1 MLDKLLKAVA
11 PVAGI
16 AMASALSGCN
26 SKMDINLGDADG
38 VPLAELDMS
47 GDPPTSLVLAAPVQ
61 VVIKNGKSL
70 KIIPEGDGDVIDRL
84 RFSNSEGQLGIGME
98 SGNWTSNQRTII
110 NVTMPAPQS
119 LTVAGSGSIDAAA
132 MKGDAD
138 INLLGSGSLAV
149 KTIKADTLN
158 ITIAASG
165 SVTGAGTAEKL
176 DLDILGSGGA
186 QMADLSVE
194 TADVDVMG
202 SGSAAF
208 ASDGTVKA
216 KIMGSGSVR
225 VIGRADCEVQSM
237 GSGSLKCEA
246 PAATA
251 AKKATKT
258 KTAAKT
264 KKATKKA
271 APKKRK
277 G

>member
-1 MLDKLLKAVA
+1 MFDKLLKAVA

-16 AMASALSGCN
+16 ALASALSGCN
-26 SKMDINLGDADG
+26 SNVDFKIGDVDG
-38 VPLAELDMS
+38 VPLAELDLS
-47 GDPPTSLVLAAPVQ
+47 GDPPKSLILAAPVK
-61 VVIKNGKSL
+61 VVIKNGEAL
-70 KIIPEGDGDVIDRL
+70 KIIPEGDGDVINRL
-84 RFSNSEGQLGIGME
+84 RFSIRDGQLGIGME
-98 SGNWTSNQRTII
+98 SGNWNSNERTII

-132 MKGDAD
+132 IEGDAD

-149 KTIKADTLN
+149 KSIKADKLN

-165 SVTGAGTAEKL
+165 SVKGAGTAKKL
-176 DLDILGSGGA
+176 DLDILGSGGV

-194 TADVDVMG
+194 TAQVDVMG

-208 ASDGTVKA
+208 ASDGKVKA
-216 KIMGSGSVR
+216 NIMGSGSVR
-225 VIGRADCEVQSM
+225 VIGRADCEVSSM

-246 PAATA
+246 PTQTT
-251 AKKATKT
+251 AKKAARKKT
-258 KTAAKT
+258 
-264 KKATKKA
+264 

>member
-16 AMASALSGCN
+16 AFASAVSGCN
-26 SKMDINLGDADG
+26 SNMDIKIGDVDG

-61 VVIKNGKSL
+61 VVIRNGKTL

-84 RFSNSEGQLGIGME
+84 RFSNQGGQLGIGME
-98 SGNWTSNQRTII
+98 NGNWTSNERTII
-110 NVTMPAPQS
+110 NVTMPAPKS
-119 LTVAGSGSIDAAA
+119 LTVAGSGSIEAASLEGEADA
-132 MKGDAD
+132 
-138 INLLGSGSLAV
+138 NLLGSGSLAI
-149 KTIKADTLN
+149 KSIKASTLN
-158 ITIAASG
+158 VTIAASG
-165 SVTGAGTAEKL
+165 SIKGAGTAEKL

-186 QMADLSVE
+186 QMAELSVE

-216 KIMGSGSVR
+216 NIMGSGSVR

-246 PAATA
+246 PAETA
-251 AKKATKT
+251 AKKASKT
-258 KTAAKT
+258 KSAK
-264 KKATKKA
+264 KKA